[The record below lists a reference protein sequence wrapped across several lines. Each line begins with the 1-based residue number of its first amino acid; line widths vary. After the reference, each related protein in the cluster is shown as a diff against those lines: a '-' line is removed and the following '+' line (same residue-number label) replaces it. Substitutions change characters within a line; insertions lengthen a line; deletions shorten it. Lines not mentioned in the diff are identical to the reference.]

1 MTVRHRR
8 SFFFGVV
15 VIAAVC
21 LSVVMMAHRPAAFG
35 QSRPDKTDALRA
47 DGLKTDAP
55 KVSADVARTLCHA
68 MECPWC
74 VVAIRVEPGG
84 GVLRYGTGVL
94 LEDGRVL
101 TAAHV
106 TDGAKPATVHVL
118 FGGRGDR
125 PEFDAT
131 SPHATQIK
139 ENDVEDFAVITGL
152 TIPDWALG
160 VKIAAKEPK
169 LGEVL
174 TSIGLEATDA
184 VRLHCGKML
193 GRDFAGT
200 KLCVGVLAQQGD
212 SGGPVF
218 NADGELVGINNAIG
232 GLVQTT
238 IKTYAVGGG
247 AVVIKERVVPATYV
261 VDLFRV
267 KIDQPTAATRP

>member
-1 MTVRHRR
+1 MDVHRR
-8 SFFFGVV
+8 SSAYFGVV
-15 VIAAVC
+15 AVAVAC
-21 LSVVMMAHRPAAFG
+21 LSLSIIARRPAALAQLG
-35 QSRPDKTDALRA
+35 PDKADAA
-47 DGLKTDAP
+47 A
-55 KVSADVARTLCHA
+55 KVSADVAQTLCHT

-74 VVAIRVEPGG
+74 VVAIRVEPGK

-94 LEDGRVL
+94 LENGRVL

-131 SPHATQIK
+131 DARSTQIK
-139 ENDVEDFAVITGL
+139 ENNAADWALITGL
-152 TIPDWALG
+152 AIPDWAMG

-169 LGEVL
+169 LGDVL
-174 TSIGLEATDA
+174 TSIGLEAPDA

-193 GRDFAGT
+193 GRDSGT
-200 KLCVGVLAQQGD
+200 KLCMGVLAQAGD

-218 NADGELVGINNAIG
+218 NAAGELVGINNAVG
-232 GLVQTT
+232 GMVQTT
-238 IKTYAVGGG
+238 VKTYAVGGG
-247 AVVIKERVVPATYV
+247 GAVVYKDRVVPATYV

-267 KIDQPTAATRP
+267 KIDP

>member
-1 MTVRHRR
+1 MAIHRR
-8 SFFFGVV
+8 PSVCYGLLAV
-15 VIAAVC
+15 AAGC
-21 LSVVMMAHRPAAFG
+21 LCVLIVTHRPAAFG
-35 QSRPDKTDALRA
+35 QLRPDKA
-47 DGLKTDAP
+47 DAP
-55 KVSADVARTLCHA
+55 KADPAKVSADVAQTLCHA

-94 LEDGRVL
+94 LDDGRVL

-106 TDGAKPATVHVL
+106 TKGAKPPTVHVL

-131 SPHATQIK
+131 DPRATQIK
-139 ENDVEDFAVITGL
+139 ENNTDDFALITGL
-152 TIPDWALG
+152 TVPEWASG
-160 VKIAAKEPK
+160 IKIAAKEPK
-169 LGEVL
+169 LGDVL
-174 TSIGLEATDA
+174 TSIGLEAPDA

-200 KLCVGVLAQQGD
+200 KLCMGVLAQPGD

-218 NADGELVGINNAIG
+218 NADGQLVGINNAIG
-232 GLVQTT
+232 GMVQTT
-238 IKTYAVGGG
+238 VKTYAVGGG
-247 AVVIKERVVPATYV
+247 AVVSKDRAVPATYV

-267 KIDQPTAATRP
+267 KIDP